1 MPAHCYISAIG
12 SSPKTDI
19 GEDRTLNL
27 NELMVTFDVTE
38 MVQFSKIYFGVTVL
52 ESAEE
57 RYLTYMNKVTVSLY
71 HQCCARILPPSV
83 G

>member
-1 MPAHCYISAIG
+1 MPLDL
-12 SSPKTDI
+12 SPKSDI
-19 GEDRTLNL
+19 SEDRTLDL

-38 MVQFSKIYFGVTVL
+38 VVQFSEIYFGVTVL

-57 RYLTYMNKVTVSLY
+57 RYLTYMNKVAVSLY
-71 HQCCARILPPSV
+71 HQCCARILPPSA